1 MKKLVAALLTLAVPM
16 VLLGVRAEEQAER
29 GGPKTAVA
37 VIHGFGDHPVK
48 GVVYFTATGNGVEIK
63 GEISGLQPGDHG
75 FHIHEFGDCSSADP
89 KCHGGHFNP
98 DKKKHGG
105 PDSPNRHVGD
115 LGNIKANGRG
125 VATIDIMDKQIA
137 LSGRHSIIGRAV
149 ILHAKADDLKSDPA
163 GNAGD
168 RIAGGV
174 VGIANPMAEHSK

>member
-1 MKKLVAALLTLAVPM
+1 MKKRVIVLLALAVPM
-16 VLLGVRAEEQAER
+16 LLLSAKAEEQAGR
-29 GGPKTAVA
+29 GGAKKAVA

-48 GVVYFTATGNGVEIK
+48 GVIHFMATDDGVEII
-63 GEISGLQPGDHG
+63 GEISGLKPGKHG

-105 PDSPNRHVGD
+105 PSDVERHVGD
-115 LGNIKANGRG
+115 LGNITANGRG
-125 VATIDIMDKQIA
+125 VAEIRMTDRQIA
-137 LSGRHSIIGRAV
+137 LSGPHSIIGRAV
-149 ILHAKADDLKSDPA
+149 ILHAGVDDLKTDPA

-174 VGIANPMAEHSK
+174 VGIANPQHKK